1 MESKIQ
7 LGKSDARRLRSLLA
21 AQQRT
26 GHDRNDYAHLHD
38 EVDRAALVDD
48 DALPASVVAIGST
61 VVVFDLRSGA
71 LERYTVVLPDQAHIA
86 QRRISVLAP
95 LGTALLGGRVGDIVE
110 RDMPGGPRRLSI
122 ETVLRSEDSSVPTV
136 RTSAQLG
143 RANWSS

>member
-7 LGKSDARRLRSLLA
+7 LGKSDARRLRSMLA

-26 GHDRNDYAHLHD
+26 GHDRNGYALLHD

-61 VVVFDLRSGA
+61 VVVFDLRSGSV
-71 LERYTVVLPDQAHIA
+71 ERYTVVLPDQADIA

-95 LGTALLGGRVGDIVE
+95 LGTALLGARVGDIVE
-110 RDMPGGPRRLSI
+110 WDMPGGPRRLSI
-122 ETVLRSEDSSVPTV
+122 EAVQRSEDSSVPIV
-136 RTSAQLG
+136 RMSAQLG
-143 RANWSS
+143 RAIWSS